1 MMKTIKI
8 ILLSIFILGMLSCE
22 ENIQIPTGLKIRVI
36 DSSGKPVSN
45 FSFYFAGDKS
55 KGILNRVLV
64 FDSYLRTDKDG
75 TCAYSSCLPQE
86 TEDISLQIIGDSLY
100 IPGSELEISI
110 DSINYVRSNISPYI
124 IKNNLK
130 IGAEN
135 KFFFRVSR

>member
-1 MMKTIKI
+1 MMKTTKI
-8 ILLSIFILGMLSCE
+8 ILLTIFILGIVACE
-22 ENIQIPTGLKIRVI
+22 EKIQVSTSLKIRVI
-36 DSSGKPVSN
+36 DSSGKPISN
-45 FSFYFAGDKS
+45 FSFYFSGDKS

-64 FDSYLRTDKDG
+64 FESFLRTDKDG
-75 TCAYSSCLPQE
+75 TCAYSSYLPQE

-100 IPGSELEISI
+100 IPGSVLEISI